1 MLGNILVFAKTAP
14 QLFAPFYEDFFIC
27 TSDPY
32 QTKALKL
39 EILTTIATE
48 SSIPAIFEEF
58 QVLVCKSNV
67 HSIFD
72 LSQWPDNVLYDSQM
86 KVHLKFILWLL
97 VTIFIIY
104 WGNIFFE
111 NKLPL
116 LCWILCITNSIFL
129 NFFLTLLSTL

>member
-72 LSQWPDNVLYDSQM
+72 LSQ
-86 KVHLKFILWLL
+86 
-97 VTIFIIY
+97 
-104 WGNIFFE
+104 
-111 NKLPL
+111 
-116 LCWILCITNSIFL
+116 
-129 NFFLTLLSTL
+129 